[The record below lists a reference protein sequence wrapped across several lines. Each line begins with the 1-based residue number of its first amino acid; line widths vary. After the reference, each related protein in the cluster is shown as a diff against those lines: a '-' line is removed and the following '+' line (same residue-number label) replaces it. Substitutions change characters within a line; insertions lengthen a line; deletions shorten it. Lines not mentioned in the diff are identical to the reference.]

1 MDSQGNGPPRPGSL
15 GLIAGVLRA
24 VAANPDLRRVQLAFA
39 GFNAAEWAVWI
50 AMLVYAYEQGG
61 ATAAGLVALAQLVPA
76 GIYAPFAAALA
87 DRHPAG
93 RVLKFGYVAQA
104 AAMGATAAALFAGAP
119 SLIAYALAAAAA
131 SATCITRPAQAVL
144 LPGLVRGVDEL
155 TATNV
160 VSGWTESISLL
171 VAPAAAGGLL
181 ALGGPELVFA
191 VFAGVAL
198 GSAAM
203 VAPLRGPPAPPAPDE
218 DEGALKQAAAGL
230 RLAAEDPAA
239 RTLVI
244 LLGTQFLLIGA
255 LDVLF
260 VVIAVDVL
268 ELGGSGAGYLN
279 AAFGAGGVIGIVA
292 TVRLVGRPR
301 LSPPI
306 VVAALVWSAALVG
319 VGLWHHVGAVFVLFA
334 VAGAARGLLDVAGR
348 SLLQRTARTDVLAR
362 IFGLLETLDAIG
374 LAVGS
379 LLAPALVALL
389 GPEHAIAGLAAVL
402 PVVLLLSRRE
412 LARLEERADVPV
424 VEVALLRSVPI
435 FTSLGAPSLE
445 GLARRLTPL
454 ELGPGEVIIREGTP
468 GERYYVIADGELRV
482 TQGSETL
489 GIARRGDGVGE
500 ISLLAGVP
508 CTATVT
514 AVGDARVFALEGEAF
529 VEVVTGHPRSSH
541 AADTIMRERLEADA
555 RRGD

>member
-1 MDSQGNGPPRPGSL
+1 MDSQGNGPARPGSL

-104 AAMGATAAALFAGAP
+104 AAMGATAVALLAGAP
-119 SLIAYALAAAAA
+119 SLIAYAMAAAAA

-198 GSAAM
+198 GSAAL

-218 DEGALKQAAAGL
+218 EEGALKQAAAGL

-260 VVIAVDVL
+260 VVVAVEVL
-268 ELGGSGAGYLN
+268 DLGGSGAGYLN
-279 AAFGAGGVIGIVA
+279 AAFGAGGVLGIVA

-306 VVAALVWSAALVG
+306 VAAALAWSAALVG
-319 VGLWHHVGAVFVLFA
+319 IGLWHQVGPVFVLFA

-402 PVVLLLSRRE
+402 PIVLLLSRGE

-445 GLARRLTPL
+445 GLARRLTPV
-454 ELGPGEVIIREGTP
+454 ELGPGDVIIREGTP

-500 ISLLAGVP
+500 ISLLADVP

-514 AVGDARVFALEGEAF
+514 AVGDARVFALEGDEF

-541 AADTIMRERLEADA
+541 AADAIMRERLEGDA
-555 RRGD
+555 RRRG